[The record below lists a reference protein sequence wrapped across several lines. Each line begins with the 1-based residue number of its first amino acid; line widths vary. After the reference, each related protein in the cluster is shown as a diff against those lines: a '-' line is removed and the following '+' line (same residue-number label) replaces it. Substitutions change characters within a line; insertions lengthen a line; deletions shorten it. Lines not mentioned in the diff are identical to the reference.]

1 MIFTINDLQV
11 PVKHAPANID
21 SHLLPYII
29 RYTGV
34 KENDILSWRIVR
46 RGVDARNLRGQGV
59 CLTYRIDLEVRNGAL
74 LRCKHTPSQPRERY
88 NPVTTSRMRNPI
100 VVGSGPAGLFAA
112 YIYALAGCNP
122 IVLER
127 GYDVDRRKNDIDQ
140 FFRTRQLNEESNFL
154 YGEGG
159 AGTWSDGKLFTRIN
173 DPRVDFVLKTF
184 AECGAPQEICYLSHP
199 HIGSD
204 LLPGVIRNLRKKIC
218 DLGGSFLWGKQVAS
232 ILIRNNRCAGVILNT
247 GETLE
252 APAVMIATG
261 HSARDLILQM
271 IDQNIGYSMKGF
283 QIGVRIEHPQ
293 QLINQRQYGAADSF
307 PCLGSA
313 DYSVSAVPADKKGG
327 GVASFCMCP
336 GGEVIPATAETDH
349 LRTNGMSC
357 YARNSDFANSALVTS
372 FAPGTFETPQD
383 AFDFL
388 KAIEKKIFEAG
399 GKDYTFPVQ
408 TARDFLRNTGSNT
421 ASKWD
426 TSCRL
431 GITSARLDKILPSP
445 LVKALQFALPRF
457 DDRIHGFIED
467 GLLIGAET
475 SVSSPVRFL
484 RDETTLASTLPG
496 LWIAGEGAGC
506 AGGIT
511 SAAVD
516 GIRLAEKSI

>member
-1 MIFTINDLQV
+1 MIFTINDLQI
-11 PVKHAPANID
+11 PVRNTPADVD
-21 SHLLPYII
+21 SSLLRYILA
-29 RYTGV
+29 YTGL
-34 KENDILSWRIVR
+34 KENDILSWKIVR

-59 CLTYRIDLEVRNGAL
+59 CLTYRLNLEVRNGAF
-74 LRCKHTPSQPRERY
+74 LRCKHTPAQPVERY
-88 NPVTTSRMRNPI
+88 NPLTSSSLHSPI
-100 VVGSGPAGLFAA
+100 VVGAGPAGLFAA
-112 YIYALAGCNP
+112 YIYALAGCKP
-122 IVLER
+122 VVLER
-127 GYDVDRRKNDIDQ
+127 GYDVDRRRNDIEQ
-140 FFRTRQLNEESNFL
+140 FFHTRQLDEESNFL

-184 AECGAPQEICYLSHP
+184 AECGAPQEIRYLSHP

-218 DLGGSFLWGKQVAS
+218 ELGGSFLWGKRVES
-232 ILIRNNRCAGVILNT
+232 ILIRNNRCAGVILQS

-252 APAVMIATG
+252 APAVLLATG
-261 HSARDLILQM
+261 HSARELILKL
-271 IDQNIGYSMKGF
+271 IEQNIGYSMKGF

-293 QLINQRQYGAADSF
+293 QLINQRQYGAADSY
-307 PCLGSA
+307 PCLGAA
-313 DYSVSAVPADKKGG
+313 DYSISAVPSNKSG

-336 GGEVIPATAETDH
+336 GGEVIPATAEKDH

-357 YARNSDFANSALVTS
+357 YARNGNFANSALVTS
-372 FAPGTFETPQD
+372 FAPGTFATPKD

-388 KAIEKKIFEAG
+388 RSIEKQIFDAG

-421 ASKWD
+421 AAKWD

-431 GITSARLDKILPSP
+431 GIMPSRLDKLLPQP

-457 DDRIHGFIED
+457 DNRIHGFIED

-484 RDETTLASTLPG
+484 RDEITLSSTLPG

-516 GIRLAEKSI
+516 GIRLAEKSL

>member
-1 MIFTINDLQV
+1 MIFTINDLQI
-11 PVKHAPANID
+11 PVRNTPADVD
-21 SHLLPYII
+21 SSLLRYILA
-29 RYTGV
+29 YTGL
-34 KENDILSWRIVR
+34 KENDILSWKIVR

-59 CLTYRIDLEVRNGAL
+59 CLTYRLNLEVRNGAF
-74 LRCKHTPSQPRERY
+74 LRCKHTPAQPVERY
-88 NPVTTSRMRNPI
+88 NPVTSSSLHSPI
-100 VVGSGPAGLFAA
+100 VVGAGPAGLFAA
-112 YIYALAGCNP
+112 YIYALAGCKP
-122 IVLER
+122 VVLER
-127 GYDVDRRKNDIDQ
+127 GYDVDRRRNDIEQ
-140 FFRTRQLNEESNFL
+140 FFHTRQLDEESNFL

-173 DPRVDFVLKTF
+173 DPRIDFVLKTF
-184 AECGAPQEICYLSHP
+184 AECGAPQEIRYLSHP

-204 LLPGVIRNLRKKIC
+204 LLPGVIRKLRKKIC
-218 DLGGSFLWGKQVAS
+218 ELGGSFLWGKQVES
-232 ILIRNNRCAGVILNT
+232 ILIRNNRCAGVILQS

-252 APAVMIATG
+252 APAVLLATG
-261 HSARDLILQM
+261 HSARELILKL
-271 IDQNIGYSMKGF
+271 IEQNIGYSMKGF

-293 QLINQRQYGAADSF
+293 QLINQRQYGAADSY
-307 PCLGSA
+307 PCLGAA
-313 DYSVSAVPADKKGG
+313 DYSISAVPANKSG

-336 GGEVIPATAETDH
+336 GGEVIPATAEKDH

-357 YARNSDFANSALVTS
+357 YARNGNFANSALVTS
-372 FAPGTFETPQD
+372 FAPGTFATPKD

-388 KAIEKKIFEAG
+388 RSIEKQIFDAG

-421 ASKWD
+421 AAKWD

-431 GITSARLDKILPSP
+431 GITPSRLDKLLPQP

-457 DDRIHGFIED
+457 DNRIHGFIED

-484 RDETTLASTLPG
+484 RDEITLSSTLPG

-516 GIRLAEKSI
+516 GIRLAEKSL

>member
-1 MIFTINDLQV
+1 MIFTIDDLQI
-11 PVKHAPANID
+11 PARRASADID
-21 SHLLPYII
+21 SNLLPHIL
-29 RYTGV
+29 RYTGLR
-34 KENDILSWRIVR
+34 ESDIVGYRIVR

-59 CLTYRIDLEVRNGAL
+59 CLTYRLYLEVRNGAC
-74 LRCKHTPSQPRERY
+74 LRCKHTPAL
-88 NPVTTSRMRNPI
+88 PVETYAPYRKSNLKNPI
-100 VVGSGPAGLFAA
+100 VVGAGPAGLFAA
-112 YIYALAGCNP
+112 YIFALAGCCP
-122 IVLER
+122 VVLER
-127 GYDVDRRKNDIDQ
+127 GYDVDKRHDDIER
-140 FFRTRQLNEESNFL
+140 FFKTRQLDEESNLL

-173 DPRVDFVLKTF
+173 DPRIDFVLKTF
-184 AECGAPQEICYLSHP
+184 AECGAPQEIRYFSHP

-204 LLPGVIRNLRKKIC
+204 LLPGVIRNLRNKIC
-218 DLGGSFLWGKQVAS
+218 ALGGSFLWGKAVDS
-232 ILIRNNRCAGVILNT
+232 ILIKNNRCAGVVLKS

-261 HSARDLILQM
+261 HSARNLIMRM

-293 QLINQRQYGAADSF
+293 ELINQGQYGVPDSYPCLGAAD
-307 PCLGSA
+307 
-313 DYSVSAVPADKKGG
+313 YSISAVPPDKKGS
-327 GVASFCMCP
+327 GVTSFCMCP
-336 GGEVIPATAETDH
+336 GGEVIPATAEQDH

-357 YARNSDFANSALVTS
+357 YARDGEFANSALVTS
-372 FAPGTFETPQD
+372 FAPGMFATPSE

-388 KAIEKKIFEAG
+388 SAIEKKIFLAG

-408 TARDFLRNTGSNT
+408 TARDFLRSTGSNT
-421 ASKWD
+421 ASKWK

-431 GITSARLDKILPSP
+431 GITPERLDKLLPEQ
-445 LVKALQFALPRF
+445 LVQALRFALPRF
-457 DDRIHGFIED
+457 DKRLPGFIDD

-484 RDETTLASTLPG
+484 RDENTLSSTLPG

-516 GIRLAEKSI
+516 GIRLAEKAI